1 MQRHADHVLHLWC
14 PTTSRGTANLYKGHF
29 QFPFFFSALDTEA
42 GRKKWSMYNSIGLLL
57 YDLERYDEAIEA
69 YEKALEIES
78 DQTAVLRNLAGVY
91 FKLGNFSA
99 AIPLL
104 RISGTFD
111 ATFGFRV

>member
-1 MQRHADHVLHLWC
+1 MLEH
-14 PTTSRGTANLYKGHF
+14 TTGHEII
-29 QFPFFFSALDTEA
+29 DGKIHWETIE
-42 GRKKWSMYNSIGLLL
+42 
-57 YDLERYDEAIEA
+57 EA

-99 AIPLL
+99 SIPLL

-111 ATFGFRV
+111 AKIGV

>member
-1 MQRHADHVLHLWC
+1 MNHVLRPWC
-14 PTTSRGTANLYKGHF
+14 PKSSRATPSLLKVIADSL
-29 QFPFFFSALDTEA
+29 FPSALDTEA
-42 GRKKWSMYNSIGLLL
+42 GRKKWSMHNSIGLLL

-99 AIPLL
+99 ATPLL
-104 RISGTFD
+104 RISGTLD
-111 ATFGFRV
+111 AKIGF

>member
-1 MQRHADHVLHLWC
+1 MH
-14 PTTSRGTANLYKGHF
+14 
-29 QFPFFFSALDTEA
+29 
-42 GRKKWSMYNSIGLLL
+42 NSIGLLL

-99 AIPLL
+99 SIPLL
-104 RISGTFD
+104 RISGTLD
-111 ATFGFRV
+111 AK